1 MTGLPSLSVLTFQRF
16 CFLIQEVFMKSV
28 GAYEM
33 KTHLSRLL
41 EEVEKGERI
50 VITRHGRP
58 IAELIPYPV
67 RNTEKIRKAI
77 LGLKEFQKSHS

>member
-1 MTGLPSLSVLTFQRF
+1 MS
-16 CFLIQEVFMKSV
+16 MKTV

-58 IAELIPYPV
+58 VAELVPLPS
-67 RNTEKIRKAI
+67 RNTEKINKAI
-77 LGLKEFQKSHS
+77 VDLKEFRKSHSLGGITVQELVREGRKG

>member
-1 MTGLPSLSVLTFQRF
+1 
-16 CFLIQEVFMKSV
+16 MKTV

-58 IAELIPYPV
+58 VAELVPLPS
-67 RNTEKIRKAI
+67 RNTEKINKAI
-77 LGLKEFQKSHS
+77 VDLKEFQKSHSLGEITVQELVREGRKG